1 MTTTSI
7 LIHVDLSSTIL
18 WLVAAAVGALTTRRR
33 AGTVG

>member
-18 WLVAAAVGALTTRRR
+18 WIVAAAVGALTTRSR
-33 AGTVG
+33 ASAVG